1 MPDSF
6 LLSIAAILA
15 LVPVT
20 VVSMRK
26 ASSRDA
32 VFWMLMAVAVAG
44 PLVRVGF
51 LFHGGWQTGLS
62 SALWVTIAASVVIF
76 AAVVLTSQRAWRLAP
91 LLLPYLMLL
100 GILATIWQNQPARE
114 MVASAPSAW
123 VQVHIGLSVVTYG
136 LLTVAAVAG
145 LAVFVQER
153 ALKSKSSGA
162 LGGVLP
168 SMADSEGLQVR
179 LLIASAVILACG
191 LITGMSAQYVHDGR
205 LINVDHKTV
214 LSLVTFVIIGVLLLA
229 HYRSGLRGR
238 RAARVVLLAYLCL
251 TLAYPGVKFVTDVV
265 LV

>member
-6 LLSIAAILA
+6 LLSVAAILA

-20 VVSMRK
+20 VVSLRK
-26 ASSRDA
+26 AQSRD
-32 VFWMLMAVAVAG
+32 VLFWLLLGVAVAG
-44 PLVRVGF
+44 PLVRVGY
-51 LFHGGWQTGLS
+51 LFHAGWQTGLS
-62 SALWVTIAASVVIF
+62 SALWVTVAASVVIF
-76 AAVVLTSQRAWRLAP
+76 AVVAAATQRAWRLAP
-91 LLLPYLMLL
+91 LLLPYLILL
-100 GILATIWQNQPARE
+100 GVLAAVWQGQPARE
-114 MVASAPSAW
+114 MTASAPSTW
-123 VQVHIGLSVVTYG
+123 IQVHIGLSVVTYG

-153 ALKSKSSGA
+153 ALKSKSPGA

-179 LLIASAVILACG
+179 LLVASGIVLACG

-214 LSLVTFVIIGVLLLA
+214 LSLITFAIIGALLLA
-229 HYRSGLRGR
+229 HYRSGMRGR

-265 LV
+265 LA